1 MQPDLNFG
9 NLGLNTPNQMQGHMK
24 SNPKQSLQLISH
36 QMRLYSSVRGLCGL
50 SYTCFSG
57 PRVLE
62 QFGKLGPNTPNHAQ
76 GHTKR
81 NPKTP
86 APHLTSNEV
95 LLLCQSHLMVQL
107 YLFYGYLSIR
117 AMWENRAQIPHQ
129 IIWSDTW
136 KVMQQLEPDTPSHG
150 YVIQSVKLHIS
161 HQMKSY
167 SNVKAIWE
175 SIYTCFCVPVELG
188 QVRETRPKLPK
199 SWASIHRVI
208 QSVKFH
214 ISHQVKPYS
223 NVKVI
228 CRSGC
233 TCFSIFGE
241 LWQVRKIGPKF
252 PIS

>member
-1 MQPDLNFG
+1 MSRD
-9 NLGLNTPNQMQGHMK
+9 TWK
-24 SNPKQSLQLISH
+24 AIQSKVFSYLFHIKWDVTLVS
-36 QMRLYSSVRGLCGL
+36 RASVGWVIPV
-50 SYTCFSG
+50 SQ
-57 PRVLE
+57 VLRYWGSL
-62 QFGKLGPNTPNHAQ
+62 GKLGPNTPNHAQ

-129 IIWSDTW
+129 IIWSDAW

-233 TCFSIFGE
+233 TCFNIFGE